1 MSVSKLKKPPKDC
14 DKGSTAD
21 DDDCFKIVINSKISE
36 LEKLFFRTKIISK
49 LEQNRVSFGR

>member
-36 LEKLFFRTKIISK
+36 LEKLFS
-49 LEQNRVSFGR
+49 EQK